1 MPRTL
6 TPLTAAIRQLIDEH
20 GFDLTHSQARPLLKK
35 MGIPIVKHHGRRSDE
50 ETEWEAA
57 WKEYALPRGWTDEEH
72 AELVASTVDAVR
84 KDLGITKA
92 EAARRHKQHLKRK
105 EWDTEVNAFDCAKVN
120 YAKFLQSG
128 ASPSSRPA
136 ESKNTKAQT
145 AAAQAKTIKTWKKGG
160 KGRKQCPSCNIYVAA
175 RSGECVCGHN
185 FDGAAQ
191 LPPPKYP
198 PEGAKPTTQVSVP
211 STSAEVDALVYVEKH
226 GGVGEVKEALG
237 KKQGQIEKIKADI
250 EKLQKRLVKVEGEQA
265 EMAEAVAL
273 VEALQK
279 RVKAAA

>member
-1 MPRTL
+1 
-6 TPLTAAIRQLIDEH
+6 
-20 GFDLTHSQARPLLKK
+20 
-35 MGIPIVKHHGRRSDE
+35 VKHHGRRSDE
-50 ETEWEAA
+50 ETEWETA
-57 WKEYALPRGWTDEEH
+57 WKEYDLPRGWTDEEH

-128 ASPSSRPA
+128 ASPSSRPV

-145 AAAQAKTIKTWKKGG
+145 AAAQAKTIKTWTKGG

-175 RSGECVCGHN
+175 RSNECVCGHQ
-185 FDGAAQ
+185 FGQAQ
-191 LPPPKYP
+191 LPPPKYA
-198 PEGAKPTTQVSVP
+198 PEGKAAPKTQASVP
-211 STSAEVDALVYVEKH
+211 NTSAEVEALVYVEKH
-226 GGVGEVKEALG
+226 GGVAEVRAVLG
-237 KKQGQIEKIKADI
+237 KKKAQIDKIKAEI
-250 EKLQKRLVKVEGEQA
+250 EKLQARQAKVEGEWA
-265 EMAEAVAL
+265 EMTEAVAL